1 MLFSCHKKL
10 SEVNKTL
17 QGIER
22 NWRRLWNVVVNRNVK
37 VWFHNSL
44 KCAIFKL
51 PYSHPSA
58 CLPLSPLKLVLTPGW
73 AVTEGRELSQVEISP
88 PMEGVWIFI
97 GWGWVSS
104 LFVWTSVRAKGCEH
118 EGRAKVAWCN
128 PVGVAMKLPVDCVNT
143 SKIGCAW
150 ECFQALEWDSLCY
163 ATVKMLPWQEFDL
176 FQLTLS
182 ANNFWAQSDC

>member
-51 PYSHPSA
+51 PYFHPSA
-58 CLPLSPLKLVLTPGW
+58 CLPL
-73 AVTEGRELSQVEISP
+73 LSNWCLHRGGQWQRAGNSARWKSARLWKVCGFLLDEVESAHC
-88 PMEGVWIFI
+88 
-97 GWGWVSS
+97 
-104 LFVWTSVRAKGCEH
+104 LFVGLSVRAKGCEH